1 MRKITTWPCRGGNN
15 VLVLGV
21 TGVVLA
27 LLAVSCATSTPTPY
41 GPVPPVTSTMLQQ
54 TVERGAVDLYLSGI
68 QAQETL
74 QAIHAMETATA
85 VAGRSTATAQAQ
97 AIAATRA
104 AWEAEATRTAWVATA
119 TAASHQATSTSQAQA
134 VAATATATAWAATAT
149 ADAIAW
155 GQAAT
160 ATRSAWEV
168 DATTTA
174 VYAAAV
180 ATAQAAQAE
189 QARLEAERARLTY
202 PVRAYGP
209 WVLLFTAFILLIWAG
224 YRMTK
229 AAETRARAV
238 PRDARGD
245 APILVLPLQGGGETV
260 IDPDRSF
267 GPALEVRGE
276 VSQPQLAPP
285 EYQAAITARDQAV
298 DLVSRGLPGS
308 GASHPRRRLPPGF
321 GGGLRRV
328 LVLRRLDQAAA
339 GGVLPPPMV
348 QALEADWRK
357 VQEGEVEE

>member
-1 MRKITTWPCRGGNN
+1 MRLWPYRGGNR
-15 VLVLGV
+15 LFWP
-21 TGVVLA
+21 GVVLLVLV
-27 LLAVSCATSTPTPY
+27 LLAVSCDSGTPASG
-41 GPVPPVTSTMLQQ
+41 GPVPPAVTSTLLRP
-54 TVERGAVDLYLSGI
+54 TVEQGAVDLYLSSI
-68 QAQETL
+68 RAQETL
-74 QAIHAMETATA
+74 EAARALQTATA
-85 VAGRSTATAQAQ
+85 VAGNAT
-97 AIAATRA
+97 ATRA
-104 AWEAEATRTAWVATA
+104 AWDAAATRTAWE
-119 TAASHQATSTSQAQA
+119 
-134 VAATATATAWAATAT
+134 ATATATAWAATAT
-149 ADAIAW
+149 ADAVAW
-155 GQAAT
+155 SQAAT

-168 DATTTA
+168 NATATA

-209 WVLLFTAFILLIWAG
+209 WVLLLTAFGLLVWAG

-229 AAETRARAV
+229 AAEARVRAV

-245 APILVLPLQGGGETV
+245 APILVLPRPGGGIV
-260 IDPDRSF
+260 VMDPDRSF
-267 GPALEVRGE
+267 GPATVVDREVE
-276 VSQPQLAPP
+276 QPPLAPP
-285 EYQAAITARDQAV
+285 EYQAGVVARDQAV

-339 GGVLPPPMV
+339 SGVLPPPMV